1 MRSELIFSAS
11 VRVPNRFLLCRMVS
25 LSTGRLHRTGEC
37 MSVSINKCL
46 GLAQQPNGP
55 NDARFIRVAGRNSS
69 PQVIDHRTFE
79 NGS

>member
-37 MSVSINKCL
+37 MSVSINKGL
-46 GLAQQPNGP
+46 GLAQQPTGP
-55 NDARFIRVAGRNSS
+55 DDARFIRVGRNSS
-69 PQVIDHRTFE
+69 AQVIDHRTFE
-79 NGS
+79 NRS

>member
-46 GLAQQPNGP
+46 GLAQQPTGP
-55 NDARFIRVAGRNSS
+55 DDVRFLRGPGKNAAAAILQENS
-69 PQVIDHRTFE
+69 
-79 NGS
+79 